1 MSCDCE
7 PLVEVE
13 RTTWPSGS
21 NFCSCVVERL
31 WSMSAVTWTRAAP
44 APTTPSTMSLMRACI
59 WASVEALDAS
69 AVAEVKPVS
78 SDPAARV
85 RLAWSVTVTLSGFR
99 FGTDEA
105 TTLRMART

>member
-1 MSCDCE
+1 
-7 PLVEVE
+7 
-13 RTTWPSGS
+13 
-21 NFCSCVVERL
+21 
-31 WSMSAVTWTRAAP
+31 MSAVTWTRAAP